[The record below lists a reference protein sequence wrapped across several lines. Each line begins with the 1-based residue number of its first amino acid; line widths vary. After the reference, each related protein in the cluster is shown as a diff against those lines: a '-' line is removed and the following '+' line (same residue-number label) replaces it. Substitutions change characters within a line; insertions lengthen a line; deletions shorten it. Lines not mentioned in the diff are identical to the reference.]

1 LDFHLKKQAQ
11 DELQLNQVVKEVLGL
26 FKLTN
31 AKDVFEEFYMRG
43 LSRRLLLKKSSS
55 SDSEKQMLTKLR
67 AECSAEFSNKCEAMM
82 KDLTE
87 SEQIMSEYKRTKSE
101 LQD

>member
-1 LDFHLKKQAQ
+1 M
-11 DELQLNQVVKEVLGL
+11 LGL
-26 FKLTN
+26 FKVTN

-87 SEQIMSEYKRTKSE
+87 SEQIMSEYKRTKPE
-101 LQD
+101 LQDQLEHHIHVLSQGSWPITAH